1 MDIQSTDLGIILSA
15 LSFAADK
22 HRDERRK
29 DQEASPYINHPIEV
43 ARLLHE
49 VGGIADSATIAAGL
63 LHDTVEDTDT
73 TQACLEDLFGEE
85 IASLVMECT
94 DDKTLPK
101 EERKQKQIDHAPH
114 LSARAKCIKL
124 ADKSSNVL
132 DMGNSP
138 PTSWSHDRRLEY
150 VHWSKQVVEGLRGTN
165 DALERLYDHAAQEA
179 LLKLSASANLN

>member
-1 MDIQSTDLGIILSA
+1 MSA

-22 HRDERRK
+22 HRNQRRK

-49 VGGIADSATIAAGL
+49 VGGIADSATIAAGI

-73 TQACLEDLFGEE
+73 TRECLEDLFGDE

-94 DDKTLPK
+94 DDKSLPQA
-101 EERKQKQIDHAPH
+101 ERKQKQIEHAPH
-114 LSARAKCIKL
+114 ISARAKCIKL
-124 ADKSSNVL
+124 ADKISNAR

-138 PTSWSHDRRLEY
+138 PSSWSHERRIEY
-150 VHWSKQVVEGLRGTN
+150 IQWSKQVVAGLRGTN

-179 LLKLSASANLN
+179 LLKLTANSELN